1 MIGRGI
7 TRAALGSGL
16 SLWAPLGF
24 PHEAAFHVPA
34 SLAGAVDY
42 LSGVEYVLGA
52 IAMGLL
58 AGQRGRNVIAVS
70 IAVLAMGLVGG
81 AIASAYTVKVPYVDA
96 TNLAAAAGV
105 GLLVALRL
113 PVGLT
118 AVTGIGLLLGLA
130 QGYSN
135 GLAIRI
141 DTAEVLFIAG
151 IVGAC
156 LLILALA
163 SALALAARVSWHAIA
178 VRAAGSWIA
187 AIALIVLALEIS
199 LKGMPS

>member
-1 MIGRGI
+1 MIRRGI
-7 TRAALGSGL
+7 IRAALGSGL
-16 SLWAPLGF
+16 SLWAPLAF

-34 SLAGAVDY
+34 SLAGAVNY
-42 LSGVEYVLGA
+42 LSGVEHVLGA

-58 AGQRGRNVIAVS
+58 AGQCGRNAIAAS
-70 IAVLAMGLVGG
+70 FAVLSMGLIGG
-81 AIASAYTVKVPYVDA
+81 AIASGYTVTVPYVDV
-96 TNLAAAAGV
+96 TNLGAAAGIGV
-105 GLLVALRL
+105 LVALRF

-118 AVTGIGLLLGLA
+118 ALAGIGFLLGLA

-151 IVGAC
+151 IVAAC
-156 LLILALA
+156 LSILSLA
-163 SALALAARVSWHAIA
+163 STVALAARAPWQAIA

-187 AIALIVLALEIS
+187 AIAIIVLALEFS
-199 LKGMPS
+199 SGGMPY

>member
-1 MIGRGI
+1 VIGRGI

-16 SLWAPLGF
+16 ALWAPLAF

-34 SLAGAVDY
+34 SLAGAVNY
-42 LSGVEYVLGA
+42 LSGVAYVLGA

-58 AGQRGRNVIAVS
+58 AGQCGRNAIAVS
-70 IAVLAMGLVGG
+70 LAVLAMGLIGG
-81 AIASAYTVKVPYVDA
+81 AIASGYTVTVPYVDV

-105 GLLVALRL
+105 AVLVALRL

-118 AVTGIGLLLGLA
+118 AVAGIGLLLGIA

-163 SALALAARVSWHAIA
+163 SALALAASVSWQVIA

-187 AIALIVLALEIS
+187 AIALIVLALEFAP
-199 LKGMPS
+199 GEMPY

>member
-1 MIGRGI
+1 VIARGI
-7 TRAALGSGL
+7 TIAAFWSGL
-16 SLWAPLGF
+16 ALWAPLVF
-24 PHEAAFHVPA
+24 PHEAAFHGPA
-34 SLAGAVDY
+34 WLAGAVNY
-42 LSGVEYVLGA
+42 LSGVAYVLGA

-58 AGQRGRNVIAVS
+58 AGQCGRNAIAVS
-70 IAVLAMGLVGG
+70 FAVLAMGLIGG
-81 AIASAYTVKVPYVDA
+81 AIASGYTVAVPYVDV
-96 TNLAAAAGV
+96 TNLAAVTGV
-105 GLLVALRL
+105 GMLVALRF

-118 AVTGIGLLLGLA
+118 AVAGIGLLLGLA

-163 SALALAARVSWHAIA
+163 SALALAARASWQTIA
-178 VRAAGSWIA
+178 VRAAGSWVA
-187 AIALIVLALEIS
+187 AIALIVLALEFAP
-199 LKGMPS
+199 GEMPQ

>member
-1 MIGRGI
+1 VIGRGI

-16 SLWAPLGF
+16 SLWALLAF
-24 PHEAAFHVPA
+24 AHEAAFHVPA
-34 SLAGAVDY
+34 SLAGAVHY

-58 AGQRGRNVIAVS
+58 AGQRGRNGIAVS
-70 IAVLAMGLVGG
+70 LAVLGMGLIGG
-81 AIASAYTVKVPYVDA
+81 AIVSGYAVTVPYVDV
-96 TNLAAAAGV
+96 TNLGAAAGIGV
-105 GLLVALRL
+105 LVALHL

-118 AVTGIGLLLGLA
+118 AVAGIGLLLGLA

-135 GLAIRI
+135 GPAIRI

-151 IVGAC
+151 IVAAC
-156 LLILALA
+156 LSILSLA
-163 SALALAARVSWHAIA
+163 SALALAARAPWQAIA

-187 AIALIVLALEIS
+187 AIALIVLALEFS
-199 LKGMPS
+199 PGGMPH